1 VTDVNLP
8 GLSGLDFADR
18 ARALRPELGVVFA
31 TGDAIEAGRE
41 KNAVTL
47 RKPFRLA
54 ALIAAI
60 GKAIRKG

>member
-1 VTDVNLP
+1 VNLP

-31 TGDAIEAGRE
+31 TGDALAAGRE

-47 RKPFRLA
+47 RKPFRLE
-54 ALIAAI
+54 ALTTAIA
-60 GKAIRKG
+60 KAIRKG